1 MRARTAPMVI
11 GHRGAPGYRPEHTRG
26 SYELA
31 FQLGAD
37 AVEPDI
43 VATKDGVLVLRHENE
58 ISGTTDVA
66 DHAEF
71 TDRRTTKEVDGA
83 ALTGW
88 FTEDFTWEELST
100 LRARERIPALRQHS
114 STFDGHYPLLRLR
127 DLLELID
134 RTGEGTATA
143 AGSARAPGLV
153 AELKHATY
161 FDAAGLPLDELL
173 LAELAD
179 AGWSDRPGVVVESFE
194 HTVLVRLHERGFRGR
209 RVYLLEGTGAP
220 ADRVAALGASAPGYD
235 SDLSL
240 RGLYALGSAAAS
252 AAARVD
258 GISVETSQVLSS
270 GSVSVALFGEDD
282 GADVG
287 AVTSDLVDLAHS
299 AGLAVFCW
307 TLRPENAMLPAE
319 FRTDAGDPAR
329 SDPAR
334 GDPAR
339 SDAAWG
345 DWRRYFSIL
354 LHSGVDGVFADH
366 PDLAVAVR
374 DGL

>member
-1 MRARTAPMVI
+1 MRPRNAPVII

-31 FQLGAD
+31 FRLGAD
-37 AVEPDI
+37 AVEPDL
-43 VATKDGVLVLRHENE
+43 VATKDGVLVIRHENE

-66 DHAEF
+66 DRPEF
-71 TDRRTTKEVDGA
+71 ADRRTTKEVDGA

-88 FTEDFTWEELST
+88 FTEDFTWDELAT
-100 LRARERIPALRQHS
+100 LRARERIPALRQAS

-134 RTGEGTATA
+134 GVTD
-143 AGSARAPGLV
+143 GSRAPGLV

-161 FDAAGLPLDELL
+161 FEAAGLPLDELFT
-173 LAELAD
+173 AELAD
-179 AGWSDRPGVVVESFE
+179 AGWADPAGVVVESFE
-194 HTVLVRLHERGFRGR
+194 RTVLAQVYERGFRGR
-209 RVYLLEGTGAP
+209 RVYLLEDTGAP
-220 ADRVAALGASAPGYD
+220 ADRVAALGSSAPGYD
-235 SDLSL
+235 TDLTL
-240 RGLYALGSAAAS
+240 RGLYALGSAASPAD
-252 AAARVD
+252 RVD
-258 GISVETSQVLSS
+258 GISVETTQVLSS

-282 GADVG
+282 AADVG

-307 TLRPENAMLPAE
+307 TLRPENGMLPEE
-319 FRTDAGDPAR
+319 FRSGGAA
-329 SDPAR
+329 SD
-334 GDPAR
+334 
-339 SDAAWG
+339 WG

-374 DGL
+374 DGH

>member
-31 FQLGAD
+31 LQLRAD

-66 DHAEF
+66 GHPEF
-71 TDRRTTKEVDGA
+71 ADRRTTKEIDGV

-88 FTEDFTWEELST
+88 FTEDFTWDELST
-100 LRARERIPALRQHS
+100 LRARERIPALRQNS

-127 DLLELID
+127 DLLELIE
-134 RTGEGTATA
+134 RAGEAPGR
-143 AGSARAPGLV
+143 SPGLV

-161 FDAAGLPLDELL
+161 FEAAGLPLDELL
-173 LAELAD
+173 LAEFAE

-194 HTVLVRLHERGFRGR
+194 RTVLGQLHARGFRGR
-209 RVYLLEGTGAP
+209 RVYLLEGAGAP
-220 ADRVAALGASAPGYD
+220 ADRVAALGSSAPGYD
-235 SDLSL
+235 SDLTL

-252 AAARVD
+252 PGDRVD

-282 GADVG
+282 AAEVG

-307 TLRPENAMLPAE
+307 TLRPENGMLPPE
-319 FRTDAGDPAR
+319 FRTGGPEAE
-329 SDPAR
+329 
-334 GDPAR
+334 
-339 SDAAWG
+339 WG
-345 DWRRYFSIL
+345 DWRRFFSIL

-366 PDLAVAVR
+366 PDLAVSVR

>member
-1 MRARTAPMVI
+1 MRARTAPVVI
-11 GHRGAPGYRPEHTRG
+11 GHRGAPGYRPEHTQG

-58 ISGTTDVA
+58 ISATTDVA
-66 DHAEF
+66 DHTEF
-71 TDRRTTKEVDGA
+71 ADRRTTKEVDGV

-88 FTEDFTWEELST
+88 FTEDFTWDELST

-134 RTGEGTATA
+134 RTGEG
-143 AGSARAPGLV
+143 SARPPGLV

-161 FDAAGLPLDELL
+161 FEAAGYPLDELL
-173 LAELAD
+173 LRDLAD
-179 AGWSDRPGVVVESFE
+179 AGWTDRAGVVVESFE
-194 HTVLVRLHERGFRGR
+194 RTVLVKLHERGFRGR
-209 RVYLLEGTGAP
+209 RVYLLEDAGAP
-220 ADRVAALGASAPGYD
+220 ADRVAALGSSAPGYD
-235 SDLSL
+235 ADLSL
-240 RGLYALGSAAAS
+240 RGLYALGSAAPS
-252 AAARVD
+252 AADRVD
-258 GISVETSQVLSS
+258 GISVETSLVLSS
-270 GSVSVALFGEDD
+270 GSVSMALFGEDD

-307 TLRPENAMLPAE
+307 TLRPENGMLPAE
-319 FRTDAGDPAR
+319 FRTDGAE
-329 SDPAR
+329 
-334 GDPAR
+334 
-339 SDAAWG
+339 AAWG
-345 DWRRYFSIL
+345 DWRRHFSIL

-374 DGL
+374 DGR

>member
-1 MRARTAPMVI
+1 VVI

-43 VATKDGVLVLRHENE
+43 VATRDGVLVLRHENE

-66 DHAEF
+66 DHPEF
-71 TDRRTTKEVDGA
+71 ADRRTTKEVDGVE
-83 ALTGW
+83 LTGW
-88 FTEDFTWEELST
+88 FTEDFTWAELSV
-100 LRARERIPALRQHS
+100 LRARERIPKLRQAS

-134 RTGEGTATA
+134 RTAETAGRDGGGRDGGGRATP
-143 AGSARAPGLV
+143 GSPGLV

-161 FDAAGLPLDELL
+161 FAAAGLPLDELF

-179 AGWSDRPGVVVESFE
+179 AGWNDRSGVVVESFE
-194 HTVLVRLHERGFRGR
+194 RTVLGTLHDRGFRGR
-209 RVYLLEGTGAP
+209 RVYLVESSGAP
-220 ADRVAALGASAPGYD
+220 ADRVAALGSSAPGYETD
-235 SDLSL
+235 VSL

-252 AAARVD
+252 PAHRVD

-270 GSVSVALFGEDD
+270 GSVSVALFGEEDA
-282 GADVG
+282 ADVG

-307 TLRPENAMLPAE
+307 TLRPENGMLPPE
-319 FRTDAGDPAR
+319 FRTSSTDTE
-329 SDPAR
+329 
-334 GDPAR
+334 
-339 SDAAWG
+339 WG
-345 DWRRYFSIL
+345 DWRRYYSIL

-366 PDLAVAVR
+366 PDLAVSVR
-374 DGL
+374 DNR

>member
-58 ISGTTDVA
+58 ISSTTDVA
-66 DHAEF
+66 ERGEF
-71 TDRRTTKEVDGA
+71 ADRRTTKEVDGVVQ
-83 ALTGW
+83 TGW
-88 FTEDFTWEELST
+88 FTEDFTWDELSS
-100 LRARERIPALRQHS
+100 LRARERIPALRQNS

-127 DLLELID
+127 DLLEIVE
-134 RTGEGTATA
+134 R
-143 AGSARAPGLV
+143 AGDGPGRAPGLV

-161 FDAAGLPLDELL
+161 FEAAGLPLDELL
-173 LAELAD
+173 LAEFSE
-179 AGWSDRPGVVVESFE
+179 AGWTDAAGVVVESFE
-194 HTVLVRLHERGFRGR
+194 HTVLVKLHERGFRSR
-209 RVYLLEGTGAP
+209 RVYLLEDSGAP
-220 ADRVAALGASAPGYD
+220 ADRVAALGSSAPGYD
-235 SDLSL
+235 SDVTL
-240 RGLYALGSAAAS
+240 RGLYALGSAAS
-252 AAARVD
+252 SPAARVD

-270 GSVSVALFGEDD
+270 GSVSMALFGEDD
-282 GADVG
+282 SADVG

-307 TLRPENAMLPAE
+307 TLRPENGMLPAE
-319 FRTDAGDPAR
+319 FRTGEV
-329 SDPAR
+329 
-334 GDPAR
+334 
-339 SDAAWG
+339 DAAWG

-374 DGL
+374 DGR